1 MQLLIVHDDAEVGE
15 QLAGMVADYTG
26 HTADLLANDAAA
38 QQWAQKH
45 AHCDL
50 LLAQLD
56 GNGVDGLA
64 LGGAL
69 SEIFSGLQ
77 VLFLPS
83 YPASEQRLEI
93 GRTKVFPEPIDG
105 ERLLEAIETA
115 AGAERGAPDLFHV
128 LDVLQMCCLSKRSGA
143 VQVVNGAQTGIVY
156 LRDGKIVHAEGAVTR
171 GTEAFLEIAGWGDV
185 EFAYDASVPRGRDNF
200 DAVGRSA
207 RAGGGAAPEREDS
220 GRRRPRFRTA
230 PGRASASAEEA
241 RFLRRA
247 PTELSDA
254 ATKEAPCPNRP
265 LSTERFPD
273 GGSESAAP

>member
-26 HTADLLANDAAA
+26 HTGDLVESDAAA

-45 AHCDL
+45 GHCDL

-56 GNGVDGLA
+56 GNAVDGLA

-83 YPASEQRLEI
+83 YPGAVQRLEI

-115 AGAERGAPDLFHV
+115 AAAEPGAPDLFHV
-128 LDVLQMCCLSKRSGA
+128 LDVLQMCCLSNRSGA
-143 VQVVNGAQTGIVY
+143 VQIVKGAETGIVY

-171 GTEAFLEIAGWGDV
+171 GTEALLEIAGWGDI
-185 EFAYDASVPRGRDNF
+185 EFAYDASVRAAETISTPWDEALVQAVARHQKDKAVAGEGAPPNFEQRPPETGAPPKKRGF
-200 DAVGRSA
+200 F
-207 RAGGGAAPEREDS
+207 AA
-220 GRRRPRFRTA
+220 
-230 PGRASASAEEA
+230 
-241 RFLRRA
+241 LRR
-247 PTELSDA
+247 
-254 ATKEAPCPNRP
+254 
-265 LSTERFPD
+265 
-273 GGSESAAP
+273 G